1 MNYLDYIILVIVLIG
16 FLLGFKDGLV
26 RKIIG
31 LIGLIAG
38 IGLAFGFSDKVA
50 KITTPFFNNDEY
62 LANVLAG
69 ILIFLLVIFIA
80 SIIKRIVHPLDKV
93 NRFLNQ
99 FLGGVIGAVQIIFF
113 TSALFLFMNI
123 FSLPNIQQRNKSVF
137 YNTVLDIIPKTID
150 FVIGHRSKATDY
162 LKQYIEKKDIDSTS
176 RSDTLHIKK

>member
-1 MNYLDYIILVIVLIG
+1 MIG

-38 IGLAFGFSDKVA
+38 IGLAFEFSDKVA

-69 ILIFLLVIFIA
+69 ILIFLIVIFIA
-80 SIIKRIVHPLDKV
+80 SIIKRVIHPIDKV
-93 NRFLNQ
+93 NRLLNQ
-99 FLGGVIGAVQIIFF
+99 FLGGLIGAVQIVFF
-113 TSALFLFMNI
+113 ASALFLFLNI
-123 FSLPNIQQRNKSVF
+123 FSLPNIKQRNKSMF

-150 FVIGHRSKATDY
+150 FVVGHHSKATDY

-176 RSDTLHIKK
+176 QSDSLQIKK